1 MNINGIIL
9 SDESLNALRRM
20 QEDGNSEIDNVLEG
34 LDCIAELIENPE
46 ADAILKAQEECL
58 RLEEEVVSLMK
69 PGESIENLYLRPME
83 KFQNIYRDD
92 FMNLSLIHI

>member
-9 SDESLNALRRM
+9 SDESLNVLRRM

-46 ADAILKAQEECL
+46 ADASDRLVMLQQLRGVRKILKDLKA
-58 RLEEEVVSLMK
+58 SSFD
-69 PGESIENLYLRPME
+69 ESE
-83 KFQNIYRDD
+83 
-92 FMNLSLIHI
+92 

>member
-9 SDESLNALRRM
+9 SDESLNVLRM

-46 ADAILKAQEECL
+46 ADASDGDRLVMLQQLRGVRKILKDLKA
-58 RLEEEVVSLMK
+58 SSFD
-69 PGESIENLYLRPME
+69 ESE
-83 KFQNIYRDD
+83 
-92 FMNLSLIHI
+92 